1 MMNMEG
7 NEFFKKKFH
16 RLLTDC
22 CKTFLRS
29 RCMILMF
36 HFAANQIPVQIV
48 AKAPVKQDIT
58 L

>member
-1 MMNMEG
+1 MEG
-7 NEFFKKKFH
+7 NEFKKNH
-16 RLLTDC
+16 RPLTDC

-36 HFAANQIPVQIV
+36 HFAVNQNPVQIE
-48 AKAPVKQDIT
+48 AKTVVKQDIT